1 MQIQLGSR
9 QNGIHTIPS
18 SNTTMDT
25 LRALEAFVNSVE
37 LGSLSG
43 AARALDTTQ
52 PTVSKLVAGLER
64 SLGVRLLRRT
74 AAG

>member
-1 MQIQLGSR
+1 
-9 QNGIHTIPS
+9 
-18 SNTTMDT
+18 MDT
-25 LRALEAFVNSVE
+25 LRALEAFVHSVE

-64 SLGVRLLRRT
+64 SLGVRLCG
-74 AAG
+74 AARPG

>member
-1 MQIQLGSR
+1 MAFS
-9 QNGIHTIPS
+9 TIPY
-18 SNTTMDT
+18 SNTFANPPMDT
-25 LRALEAFVNSVE
+25 LRALEAFVHSVE

-64 SLGVRLLRRT
+64 SLGCGCCGAPRP
-74 AAG
+74 A